1 MAFTIS
7 ERHLRVDVAG
17 IEGVRKVAV
26 ELAYHAV
33 IFFLP
38 EIIQGKILSE
48 KLPVIVIV
56 GRRLRFGNSM
66 LFRVPVAWYPLRE
79 QGCRV
84 LRAGRSVWGMGCPG
98 SFFFCIWYAEYVIVN
113 MVKGW

>member
-1 MAFTIS
+1 MPKPVKIPVYKSPDYCVHNIGAAFA
-7 ERHLRVDVAG
+7 VDVAG

-38 EIIQGKILSE
+38 EIIQGKVLSE

-56 GRRLRFGNSM
+56 GTTVRDSR
-66 LFRVPVAWYPLRE
+66 
-79 QGCRV
+79 
-84 LRAGRSVWGMGCPG
+84 
-98 SFFFCIWYAEYVIVN
+98 
-113 MVKGW
+113 